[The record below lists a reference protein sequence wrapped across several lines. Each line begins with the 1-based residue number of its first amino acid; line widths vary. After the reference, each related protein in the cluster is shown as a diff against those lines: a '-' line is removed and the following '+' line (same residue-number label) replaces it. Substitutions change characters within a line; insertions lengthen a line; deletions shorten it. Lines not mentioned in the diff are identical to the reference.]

1 MVWIGSVLLSAL
13 VMLVTYLAP
22 AAEIAVTSDSP
33 PGFLLLW
40 TRYSAH
46 LAFVFLLLA
55 FSASTLKAF
64 INEAQTRGLVRYR
77 RQLGLGFATAHTF
90 HLVALILFLSNLEGY
105 SVDASV
111 AVAGFGYVV
120 TALLAL
126 TSNDYSVRRLGPAKW
141 KQLHTVGISILM
153 LYFFVAFSGRLL
165 TNFAPIYAVYVALIA
180 TAVVAK
186 LRAKRRTMTA
196 ATD

>member
-13 VMLVTYLAP
+13 VMLVTYLVP

-46 LAFVFLLLA
+46 LAFAFLLLA
-55 FSASTLKAF
+55 FSASTLKALVT
-64 INEAQTRGLVRYR
+64 NAQTRGLVRYR

-105 SVDASV
+105 SVDTSV

-120 TALLAL
+120 TALLAA

-165 TNFAPIYAVYVALIA
+165 TNFASIYAVYVALIA

-186 LRAKRRTMTA
+186 IRIKRRTRTA
-196 ATD
+196 ATG

>member
-13 VMLVTYLAP
+13 VMLVAYIAP
-22 AAEIAVTSDSP
+22 AAEIAITSDSP

-55 FSASTLKAF
+55 FSASTLKAVV
-64 INEAQTRGLVRYR
+64 NNPQTRGLVRYR
-77 RQLGLGFATAHTF
+77 RQLGLGFASAHTF
-90 HLVALILFLSNLEGY
+90 HLVALILFLGNLEGY

-120 TALLAL
+120 TALLAI
-126 TSNDYSVRRLGPAKW
+126 TSNDYSVRQLGPSKW
-141 KQLHTVGISILM
+141 KQPHTVGISILM
-153 LYFFVAFSGRLL
+153 LYFLVAFS
-165 TNFAPIYAVYVALIA
+165 
-180 TAVVAK
+180 
-186 LRAKRRTMTA
+186 
-196 ATD
+196 

>member
-22 AAEIAVTSDSP
+22 AVEIAVTSDSP

-64 INEAQTRGLVRYR
+64 ANNAQTRGLVRYR

-120 TALLAL
+120 TALLAI
-126 TSNDYSVRRLGPAKW
+126 TSNDYSIKRLGPAKW
-141 KQLHTVGISILM
+141 KQLHSVGISILM

-186 LRAKRRTMTA
+186 LRVKRRTMTA

>member
-1 MVWIGSVLLSAL
+1 MVWIGSVLLSAM
-13 VMLVTYLAP
+13 VMLVTYLVP
-22 AAEIAVTSDSP
+22 PAEIAVTSDSP

-55 FSASTLKAF
+55 FSASTLKAVV
-64 INEAQTRGLVRYR
+64 NNAQTRGLVRYR

-105 SVDASV
+105 SVDASI

-126 TSNDYSVRRLGPAKW
+126 TSNDYSVRRLGPPKW
-141 KQLHTVGISILM
+141 KQLHTVGISILI

-165 TNFAPIYAVYVALIA
+165 TNFAPIYAAYVALIA

-186 LRAKRRTMTA
+186 LRVKRRTLTA

>member
-46 LAFVFLLLA
+46 LAFAFLLLA
-55 FSASTLKAF
+55 FSASALKAVV
-64 INEAQTRGLVRYR
+64 NNAQTRGLVRYR

-90 HLVALILFLSNLEGY
+90 HLIALILFLSNLEGY
-105 SVDASV
+105 SIDASV

-126 TSNDYSVRRLGPAKW
+126 TSNDYSVRRLGPVKW

-153 LYFFVAFSGRLL
+153 LYFLVAFSGRLL
-165 TNFAPIYAVYVALIA
+165 TNFASIYAVYVALIA

-186 LRAKRRTMTA
+186 LRVKRRTMTA

>member
-13 VMLVTYLAP
+13 VMLVTYLVP

-46 LAFVFLLLA
+46 LAFAFLLLA
-55 FSASTLKAF
+55 FSASTLKALVT
-64 INEAQTRGLVRYR
+64 NAQTRGLVRYR

-105 SVDASV
+105 SVDTSV

-126 TSNDYSVRRLGPAKW
+126 TSNDYSVRRLGPSKW

-186 LRAKRRTMTA
+186 VRIKRRTRTA
-196 ATD
+196 ATG

>member
-1 MVWIGSVLLSAL
+1 MVWIGSVFLSAL
-13 VMLVTYLAP
+13 VMLITYQVP
-22 AAEIAVTSDSP
+22 ATETALTSDSP

-46 LAFVFLLLA
+46 LAFAFLLLA
-55 FSASTLKAF
+55 FSASTLKAVV
-64 INEAQTRGLVRYR
+64 NNAQTRGLVGYR

-90 HLVALILFLSNLEGY
+90 HLIALILFLSNLEGY

-111 AVAGFGYVV
+111 AVAGFGYLV

-126 TSNDYSVRRLGPAKW
+126 TSNDYSVRRLGPVKW
-141 KQLHTVGISILM
+141 RQLHTVGISILM
-153 LYFFVAFSGRLL
+153 LYFFVAFSARLL
-165 TNFAPIYAVYVALIA
+165 TNFALIYAVYVALIA

-186 LRAKRRTMTA
+186 LRVKRRTMTA

>member
-1 MVWIGSVLLSAL
+1 LLSAL
-13 VMLVTYLAP
+13 VILVTYLAP
-22 AAEIAVTSDSP
+22 AAEIALTSDSP

-46 LAFVFLLLA
+46 LAFAFLLLA
-55 FSASTLKAF
+55 FSASALKAVV
-64 INEAQTRGLVRYR
+64 NNAQTQGLVRYR

-90 HLVALILFLSNLEGY
+90 HLIALILFLSNLEGY
-105 SVDASV
+105 SIDASV

-126 TSNDYSVRRLGPAKW
+126 TSNDYSVRRLGPVKW

-153 LYFFVAFSGRLL
+153 LYFLVAFSGRLL

-186 LRAKRRTMTA
+186 LRVKRRTMTA

>member
-1 MVWIGSVLLSAL
+1 MVWIGSVLLSAM
-13 VMLVTYLAP
+13 VMLITFLAP

-55 FSASTLKAF
+55 FSASTLKAVV
-64 INEAQTRGLVRYR
+64 NNAQTRGLVRYR

-186 LRAKRRTMTA
+186 LRVKRRTLTA

>member
-1 MVWIGSVLLSAL
+1 MVWIGSILLSAM
-13 VMLVTYLAP
+13 VMLMTFLAP

-55 FSASTLKAF
+55 FSASTLKAVV
-64 INEAQTRGLVRYR
+64 NNAQTRRLVRYR

-141 KQLHTVGISILM
+141 KQLHAVGVSILM

-180 TAVVAK
+180 AAVVAK
-186 LRAKRRTMTA
+186 LRVKRRTLTA